1 MKKVVTCSQMK
12 LLDHGTIHNMHVPSL
27 VLMERA
33 ALATAEEIR
42 KYLEKKNGSGNLKKE
57 RILTVCGSGNNGG
70 DGIAIARLLHLAGI
84 RSEIYLAGNPDK
96 MTEETRHQWDIAMS
110 YQVPVMNNPVWDEYT
125 VIVDG
130 IFGVGLSREI
140 TGNYKEIIDH
150 MNEAPAYK
158 VAVDIPSGIHGD
170 TGAVLGTAFEADL
183 TVTFA
188 YKKRGLCL
196 YPGRAYAGRIVV
208 ADIGIYDR
216 DRDGSE
222 LASKAAWYI
231 EKSDVKTLPA
241 RKPWGNKGTFGKVLL
256 VAGSKG
262 MCGAACLSA
271 SAALHGG
278 AGMVKIQTV
287 EENRIPL
294 QSLLPE
300 AMLTSEFDE
309 EANRKNLNWCDVLV
323 IGPGLGTEGSG
334 KERMLW
340 FLENGAK
347 AGKPVILDADGLNIL
362 AMHPQWMKFLG
373 EQTILTPH
381 MGEMSRLC
389 GLDVSELKEDPVAR
403 AYQYAEKSG
412 GVLVLKD
419 ACTVVTDRNEKLYLN
434 LSGNSGM
441 ATAGSGDVLSGIIA
455 AVLCMYLSCEEEQEL
470 SYKAALAVYIHGL
483 CGDIAREKKGSHG
496 MTAKDMIEALP
507 EVLKL
512 AEVQSKV

>member
-33 ALATAEEIR
+33 ALATAEEIK
-42 KYLEKKNGSGNLKKE
+42 KYLEKKNGPGNLEKE
-57 RILTVCGSGNNGG
+57 RILAVCGSGNNGG

-84 RSEIYLAGNPDK
+84 SAEIYLAGNPDK
-96 MTEETRHQWDIAMS
+96 MTEETRHQWEIAMS
-110 YQVPVMNNPVWDEYT
+110 YQVPVTNNPVWDEYT

-140 TGNYKEIIDH
+140 TGTYKEVIGC
-150 MNEAPAYK
+150 MNGAPAYK

-170 TGAVLGTAFEADL
+170 TGAVLGTAFCADL

-188 YKKRGLCL
+188 YRKRGLCL
-196 YPGRAYAGRIVV
+196 YPGRAYAGQILV

-222 LASKAAWYI
+222 LVKKAAWCM
-231 EKSDVKTLPA
+231 EEADVKALPRRSA
-241 RKPWGNKGTFGKVLL
+241 WGNKGTFGKVLL

-262 MCGAACLSA
+262 MCGAAYLSA
-271 SAALHGG
+271 SAAIHGG

-294 QSLLPE
+294 QTLLPE
-300 AMLTSEFDE
+300 AMVTSEFDE
-309 EANRKNLNWCDVLV
+309 EANLRNLNWCDVLV
-323 IGPGLGTEGSG
+323 IGPGLGTEGISM
-334 KERMLW
+334 ERMRW
-340 FLENGAK
+340 FLENGTK
-347 AGKPVILDADGLNIL
+347 SGKSVILDADGLNLL
-362 AMHPQWMKFLG
+362 AAHPQWMKFIDR
-373 EQTILTPH
+373 QTVLTPH
-381 MGEMSRLC
+381 MGEMSRLS
-389 GLDVSELKEDPVAR
+389 GVPISELKKDPLAH
-403 AYQYAEKSG
+403 AWEFAGKNG

-419 ACTVVTDRNEKLYLN
+419 ACTVVADQKENLYLN

-441 ATAGSGDVLSGIIA
+441 ATAGSGDVLSGVIA
-455 AVLCMYLSCEEEQEL
+455 AVLCMYLNCGEEREL

-483 CGDIAREKKGSHG
+483 CGDIAMEKKGTHG
-496 MTAKDMIEALP
+496 MTAKDMVEALP

-512 AEVQSKV
+512 AEIAAL